1 MLRGHLCLMSGV
13 LSQQEIFLLDS
24 FADYIVSILEKLS
37 SCYQLHFQ
45 SHFMLFERSTK
56 HIMQNH
62 KSDFWHSLTLKK
74 MTMLI

>member
-45 SHFMLFERSTK
+45 SHFILFERSAK

-62 KSDFWHSLTLKK
+62 KSAFLAFFNFEK